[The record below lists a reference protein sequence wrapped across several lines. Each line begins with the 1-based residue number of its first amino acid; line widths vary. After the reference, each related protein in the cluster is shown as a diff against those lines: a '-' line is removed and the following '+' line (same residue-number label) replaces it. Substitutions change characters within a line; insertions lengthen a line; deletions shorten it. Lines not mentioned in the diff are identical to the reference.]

1 MTKPI
6 TSFYQLPYEFGD
18 QNPKMKKIFQK
29 VTNIITFTKNSILN
43 EVYSRNKF
51 YKDSMGL

>member
-18 QNPKMKKIFQK
+18 NLIEK
-29 VTNIITFTKNSILN
+29 VMIEGEF
-43 EVYSRNKF
+43 V
-51 YKDSMGL
+51 G